1 MDELD
6 ADDADGSYVE
16 GSLFTELLGRPGRVE
31 ILEVFLGKHYDE
43 LSAAQVADLAG
54 VDVSTFHRNVDVLVD
69 YGIVEKSRS
78 VGGTQLYALDV
89 ENPTAKALGTV
100 RATLLERVED
110 AGETAPTDE
119 ARSTTRARASGR
131 NASSDT

>member
-1 MDELD
+1 MYEFD

-54 VDVSTFHRNVDVLVD
+54 VDVSTFHRNVDVLIDRGV
-69 YGIVEKSRS
+69 VEKSRE

-100 RATLLERVED
+100 RATLLKCVEEE
-110 AGETAPTDE
+110 GETANDE
-119 ARSTTRARASGR
+119 ARSTTGAHVSGR
-131 NASSDT
+131 NAPGDT

>member
-1 MDELD
+1 MDEFD
-6 ADDADGSYVE
+6 ADDAEGSYVE

-54 VDVSTFHRNVDVLVD
+54 VNVSTFHRNVDVLID
-69 YGIVEKSRS
+69 HGIVEKSRS

-89 ENPTAKALGTV
+89 ENPTAKALGAV

-110 AGETAPTDE
+110 AEEAVDDE
-119 ARSTTRARASGR
+119 ARSATSVRASGR
-131 NASSDT
+131 NTSGDI